1 MPFKSD
7 SIYFPGEARSSM
19 YMCYLL
25 YTTKLS
31 SFFFIF
37 IYYYYFFFLPGISS
51 SYLSIFMYF
60 EISFRRIQ
68 QIFYVLINR

>member
-7 SIYFPGEARSSM
+7 SIYFRGEARSSM

-31 SFFFIF
+31 SFLFI
-37 IYYYYFFFLPGISS
+37 IIFFLPGISLT
-51 SYLSIFMYF
+51 YLSIFMYF
-60 EISFRRIQ
+60 EIGFRRIQ
-68 QIFYVLINR
+68 QIFDVLINK

>member
-7 SIYFPGEARSSM
+7 SIYFRGEVRSSM

-31 SFFFIF
+31 SFLFIV
-37 IYYYYFFFLPGISS
+37 IIFFLPGISS
-51 SYLSIFMYF
+51 TYLSIFMYF
-60 EISFRRIQ
+60 EIGFRRIQ
-68 QIFYVLINR
+68 QIFDVLINK

>member
-7 SIYFPGEARSSM
+7 SIYFRGEVRSSM

-31 SFFFIF
+31 SFLFI
-37 IYYYYFFFLPGISS
+37 IIFFLPGISLT
-51 SYLSIFMYF
+51 YLSIFMYF
-60 EISFRRIQ
+60 EIGFRRIQ
-68 QIFYVLINR
+68 QIFDVLINK

>member
-7 SIYFPGEARSSM
+7 SIYFRGEARSSM

-31 SFFFIF
+31 SFLFI
-37 IYYYYFFFLPGISS
+37 IIIIFFLPGISLT
-51 SYLSIFMYF
+51 YLSIFMYF
-60 EISFRRIQ
+60 EIGFRRIQ
-68 QIFYVLINR
+68 QIFDVLINK

>member
-7 SIYFPGEARSSM
+7 SIYFQGEARSSM

-31 SFFFIF
+31 SFLFI
-37 IYYYYFFFLPGISS
+37 IINFFFLPGISLT
-51 SYLSIFMYF
+51 YLSIFMYF
-60 EISFRRIQ
+60 EIGFRRIQ
-68 QIFYVLINR
+68 QIFDVLINK

>member
-7 SIYFPGEARSSM
+7 SIYFRGEVRSSM

-31 SFFFIF
+31 SFLFI
-37 IYYYYFFFLPGISS
+37 IIIFFFLPGISLT
-51 SYLSIFMYF
+51 YLSIFMYF
-60 EISFRRIQ
+60 EIGFRRIQ
-68 QIFYVLINR
+68 QIFDVLINK

>member
-7 SIYFPGEARSSM
+7 SIYFRGEVRSSM

-31 SFFFIF
+31 SFLFIVV
-37 IYYYYFFFLPGISS
+37 IFFLPGISS
-51 SYLSIFMYF
+51 TYLSIFMYF
-60 EISFRRIQ
+60 EIGFRRIQ
-68 QIFYVLINR
+68 QIFDVLINK

>member
-7 SIYFPGEARSSM
+7 SIYFRGEARSSM

-31 SFFFIF
+31 SFLFIV
-37 IYYYYFFFLPGISS
+37 IIFFLPGISS
-51 SYLSIFMYF
+51 TYLSIFMYF
-60 EISFRRIQ
+60 EIGFRRIQ
-68 QIFYVLINR
+68 QIFDVLINK

>member
-7 SIYFPGEARSSM
+7 SIYFRGEVRSSM

-31 SFFFIF
+31 SFYFI
-37 IYYYYFFFLPGISS
+37 IIIFFLPGISS
-51 SYLSIFMYF
+51 TYLSIFMYF
-60 EISFRRIQ
+60 EIGFRRIQ
-68 QIFYVLINR
+68 QIFDVLINK